1 MADHAEVQAAVDQLA
16 EALDLSVLVED
27 RRQRP
32 VWWSTRGA
40 VDQTRTSTILDRRV
54 DPEAAEVIRQFGL
67 DRADGPVRTP
77 PMPER
82 GMWSRWCVPT
92 RHDGRLVGYLWVL
105 DPDGVVDEDRLP
117 GLVDCAE
124 LAAEALGTSAARA
137 ADRRRRRDELIDL
150 LLGGRD
156 PDAAAELARLEHLAH
171 DVTVQVEV
179 PARTGGWSLP
189 GRMSAHVVTRRA
201 RAAAASG
208 RPVPLADLSEAVRRA
223 AATVRAVAAGARLST
238 ASYDALGAWQL
249 VVAAPDDLAV
259 ADLHPA
265 AELLRSQPRDEL
277 LITARTVLDHGGDI
291 AAAAA
296 TLHVHRTTLYYRL
309 DRIRDLT
316 GVDLRQG
323 EANVHLQLALW
334 LDAYRRVTT

>member
-1 MADHAEVQAAVDQLA
+1 MADNADVQVAIDQLA
-16 EALDLSVLVED
+16 EILDLSVLVED

-54 DPEAAEVIRQFGL
+54 DPRAAEVIRQFGL

-82 GMWSRWCVPT
+82 GMWARWCVPA
-92 RHDGRLVGYLWVL
+92 RHEGRLVGYLWVL
-105 DPDGVVDEDRLP
+105 DPDGAVGEDRLP
-117 GLVDCAE
+117 ALVDCAE

-137 ADRRRRRDELIDL
+137 ADQRRRRDELIDQL
-150 LLGGRD
+150 LRGRD
-156 PDAAAELARLEHLAH
+156 PEAAAELARLEHLAH
-171 DVTVQVEV
+171 DVTIQVEA

-189 GRMSAHVVTRRA
+189 GRMSTHMVTRRPRPA
-201 RAAAASG
+201 TSG
-208 RPVPLADLSEAVRRA
+208 QPVPLADLSLAVRRA
-223 AATVRAVAAGARLST
+223 AATMRAVAAGARLSSV
-238 ASYDALGAWQL
+238 SYDALGAWRL
-249 VVAAPDDLAV
+249 IVAAPAELTV
-259 ADLHPA
+259 AELHPA

-277 LITARTVLDHGGDI
+277 LVTARMVLDRGGDV
-291 AAAAA
+291 AAAAVD
-296 TLHVHRTTLYYRL
+296 LHVHRTTLYYRL

-334 LDAYRRVTT
+334 LDAYRRAAF